1 MSGYSVTQLVLAY
14 QAASVRFEIIIY
26 AQPGLG
32 TSGGKHSKHKM
43 KPCCPVEPVQV
54 EV

>member
-32 TSGGKHSKHKM
+32 TSGGKFQTEDSAAVNTK
-43 KPCCPVEPVQV
+43 
-54 EV
+54 